1 LQDALPLETLSG
13 SDFAKVKSGGLSKET
28 DKKSN
33 EHGEGSK
40 HSSKPTEVPWS
51 QSFFQVFSF

>member
-1 LQDALPLETLSG
+1 VE
-13 SDFAKVKSGGLSKET
+13 SGGVSKEI

-40 HSSKPTEVPWS
+40 HCSKPTEVPWS
-51 QSFFQVFSF
+51 QSFFQVCSF

>member
-1 LQDALPLETLSG
+1 LQDALPLETPSG
-13 SDFAKVKSGGLSKET
+13 PDSAKVESGGVSKEI

-40 HSSKPTEVPWS
+40 HCSKPTEVPWS
-51 QSFFQVFSF
+51 QSFFQVCSF